1 MNQESS
7 YKELLAQRASLEQR
21 IAQARQQEVDAA
33 VTAIRELIAEFD
45 LTVDEVFPAGRKR
58 MRMGDLE
65 YRETKTVAPKYRDPA
80 TGQTWTGRGKAPLW
94 IRDKDRDEF
103 SILG

>member
-45 LTVDEVFPAGRKR
+45 LTVDEVFQGERKR
-58 MRMGDLE
+58 GRIGASTQ
-65 YRETKTVAPKYRDPA
+65 RATKTVAPKYRDPA

-103 SILG
+103 LIPG